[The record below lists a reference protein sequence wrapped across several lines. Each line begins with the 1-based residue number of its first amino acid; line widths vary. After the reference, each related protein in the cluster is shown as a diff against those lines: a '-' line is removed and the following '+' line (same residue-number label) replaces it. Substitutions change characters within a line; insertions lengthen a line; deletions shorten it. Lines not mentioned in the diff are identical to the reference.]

1 MELASLHLLTLCE
14 SFLLRSEIFD
24 LTLFLGKLRLELL
37 DLLFEELCLS
47 RRCTLEA
54 ISISDNLPRRSFL
67 KRTSHCCVDQF
78 SHSLR
83 LLSHNGLP
91 LCLHLV
97 KHLGWSVHAFYEL
110 PLLLGIFRLHSAQH
124 RLLALDLVD
133 LSIDF
138 LQVI

>member
-24 LTLFLGKLRLELL
+24 LTLFLGKLSFELL
-37 DLLFEELCLS
+37 DLLFKELGLS
-47 RRCTLEA
+47 RRCTLEG
-54 ISISDNLPRRSFL
+54 ISISDHLPRRSFL
-67 KRTSHCCVDQF
+67 KRTCHCCVDQF

-83 LLSHNGLP
+83 LLSHDGLP

-97 KHLGWSVHAFYEL
+97 EHLGWSIHALNEL
-110 PLLLGIFRLHSAQH
+110 PLLLSILSFHSAQH